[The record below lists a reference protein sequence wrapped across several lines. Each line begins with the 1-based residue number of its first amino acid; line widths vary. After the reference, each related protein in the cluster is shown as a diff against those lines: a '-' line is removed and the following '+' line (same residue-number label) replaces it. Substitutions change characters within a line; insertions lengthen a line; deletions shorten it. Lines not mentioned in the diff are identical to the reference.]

1 MSPHRL
7 ADPIIAMDA
16 EERFEGFENLMP
28 FKVHNILL
36 VSSLYDSFIL
46 REDGRLNELLIDESL
61 ELNLRQFPRITHVS
75 SCAEA
80 VELASSEPRFN
91 LIVTNLAVG
100 DMDAAQLAREVK
112 RAGLDIPVVVLA
124 YDYRE
129 IKNFVARNPITEIE
143 RIFLWQGNAR
153 ILIAIVKYIEDK
165 RNVQHDTRAI
175 GVPVLL
181 VVEDNI
187 RYYSAFLP
195 VIYTELLKQSRRVIQ
210 EGINVANKLVRLQA
224 RPRILLSSDF
234 EDAAALVQEYRSY
247 LFGLVS
253 DVEFPMEGKLNP
265 DAGFELA
272 RFVKSLVPDAPVVL
286 QTSRTEFRARAAAAG
301 YSFLRKR
308 SQTLLK
314 DLRRI
319 LTEQFGFGDFVFR
332 LPDLTEVGR
341 AKDMNELEEQLQKVP
356 AESIVYHAQKN
367 HFSHW
372 LMARTEFAVAAK
384 LRPRKVSDFTGP
396 EHLRSDLIESINEY
410 RREQSEVLIGDFR
423 SDTFKPSESSFLRIG
438 SGSLGG
444 KARGLAFV
452 RHLLRKSRITRR
464 FPGVRVSV
472 PPAVVLATDVFD
484 QFVTENNLL
493 DFALNCDDD
502 AEIQRRFLEAPL
514 SITLTEDLK
523 SFLAEVHH
531 PLAVR
536 SSSLLEDS
544 QYQPFTGVYETF
556 MLGNQEADPDARL
569 AALNE
574 AIRRVYASTFSRH
587 AKSYVRA
594 TPYRLEEEKM
604 AVILQQVV
612 GTQHSQR
619 FYPDFSGVV
628 RSRNYYP
635 VPPMTFE
642 DGIAAVAL
650 GLGRAVVDGGKCL
663 TFCPRYP
670 QNLVQF
676 SSVEDIL
683 QNSQSEFW
691 ALELD
696 GAADGRPGHWH
707 EKRFKL
713 HAAETDGTLQ
723 ALASTYSRD
732 NHAVYDGVSRPG
744 ARIVTF
750 APMLKHGT
758 FPLAEIL
765 DVLVRVGED
774 ALGNPVEIEFAVRLP
789 QTFNAMPI
797 PATGQVAEFGF
808 LQIRPLTLSR
818 NTEDLSLDDVRPEQL
833 ICQSSKVLGNGRIDD
848 LHDIVVVDSQRF
860 ERSRSQEVAEAV
872 ARLNR
877 QLCDENRPY
886 LLIGVG
892 RWGSTEPWLGIPGR
906 MGRNQRRARNRRS
919 RLPRLPSY
927 SLPGQSFLPE
937 PDRLSSGIFHRE
949 SRRRRRLRRLAVA
962 NRAAVHRRTRL
973 RPPSAVRRTNPSNN
987 EQPHQP
993 GSNLQARTA
1002 SQRSRKLGNL
1012 KRFSAPTIR
1021 DFGWRSGLP
1030 LR

>member
-1 MSPHRL
+1 MAVHR
-7 ADPIIAMDA
+7 IAEPVMDA

-46 REDGRLNELLIDESL
+46 REDGRLNELLIDQSL
-61 ELNLRQFPRITHVS
+61 DLSLQQIPGITHVS

-80 VELASSEPRFN
+80 AALARTQQFN

-100 DMDAAQLAREVK
+100 DMNAAQLAREVK
-112 RAGLDIPVVVLA
+112 QAGLDVPVVVLA
-124 YDYRE
+124 YDNRE
-129 IKNFVARNPITEIE
+129 IKNFLARNPVTEIE

-165 RNVQHDTRAI
+165 RNVLHDTRAM

-187 RYYSAFLP
+187 RYYSSFLP
-195 VIYTELLKQSRRVIQ
+195 VIYTELIKQSRRVIQ
-210 EGINVANKLVRLQA
+210 EGINVAHKLVRMQA
-224 RPRILLSSDF
+224 RPRILLSSNF
-234 EDAAALVQEYRSY
+234 EDAARLVQEYRDY
-247 LFGLVS
+247 LFGAVS
-253 DVEFPMEGKLNP
+253 DVEFPWEGKLSP
-265 DAGFELA
+265 EAGFELA
-272 RFVKSLVPDAPVVL
+272 RMVKSLVPDVPVVL
-286 QTSRTEFRARAAAAG
+286 QSSRTEFRPRAHAAG

-308 SQTLLK
+308 SPTLLK

-332 LPDLTEVGR
+332 LPDASEVGR
-341 AKDMNELEEQLQKVP
+341 AKDLTELERQLQTVP
-356 AESIVYHAQKN
+356 AESIVFHAQSN

-372 LMARTEFAVAAK
+372 LVARTEFALAAK
-384 LRPRKVSDFTGP
+384 LRPRKVSDFASP
-396 EHLRSDLIESINEY
+396 EHLRRDLIESIHEY
-410 RREQSEVLIGDFR
+410 RREQGEVLIGDFKA
-423 SDTFKPSESSFLRIG
+423 DTFKPSESSFLRIG

-464 FPGVRVSV
+464 FPGIRISV

-493 DFALNCDDD
+493 DFALHCEDD
-502 AEIQRRFLEAPL
+502 AEIQRKFLDAPL
-514 SITLTEDLK
+514 STALTEDLK
-523 SFLAEVHH
+523 SFLAAVNH

-556 MLGNQEADPDARL
+556 MLGNQQANSEDRL
-569 AALNE
+569 TALSE
-574 AIRRVYASTFSRH
+574 AIRCVYASTFSRH
-587 AKSYVRA
+587 AKAYVRA

-612 GTQHSQR
+612 GTPHEQR

-628 RSRNYYP
+628 RSRNFYP

-670 QNLVQF
+670 RNLVQF

-683 QNSQSEFW
+683 SNSQSEFW

-696 GAADGRPGHWH
+696 GASAGRPGHWQ
-707 EKRFKL
+707 ERRFAL
-713 HAAETDGTLQ
+713 DAAESDGTLQ
-723 ALASTYSRD
+723 AVASTYSRD
-732 NHAVYDGVSRPG
+732 NHAVYDGMSRPG
-744 ARIVTF
+744 SRIVSF

-765 DVLVRVGED
+765 DVLVRAGED
-774 ALGNPVEIEFAVRLP
+774 ALGHPVEIEFAVRLP
-789 QTFNAMPI
+789 QQAGTLSRQTSAQ
-797 PATGQVAEFGF
+797 TSGQAAEFGF
-808 LQIRPLTLSR
+808 LQIRPLTLARDS
-818 NTEDLSLDDVRPEQL
+818 EDLALDDVRPERL
-833 ICQSSKVLGNGRIDD
+833 ICLSSKVLGNGRIEN
-848 LHDIVVVDSQRF
+848 LHDVVVVDSQRF

-872 ARLNR
+872 AQFNR
-877 QLCDENRPY
+877 QLNAENRPY

-892 RWGSTEPWLGIPGR
+892 RWGSNEPWLGIPVEWDEISG
-906 MGRNQRRARNRRS
+906 ARVIVEAGFHDFRVT
-919 RLPRLPSY
+919 PSQGSHFFQNLTAFRVGY
-927 SLPGQSFLPE
+927 FTVN
-937 PDRLSSGIFHRE
+937 PDAGEGSIDWQWL
-949 SRRRRRLRRLAVA
+949 
-962 NRAAVHRRTRL
+962 T
-973 RPPSAVRRTNPSNN
+973 
-987 EQPHQP
+987 EQPALGEQGCVRH
-993 GSNLQARTA
+993 LQFAEPIRVVMNSHT
-1002 SQRSRKLGNL
+1002 SQGVIFKPEAQQS
-1012 KRFSAPTIR
+1012 
-1021 DFGWRSGLP
+1021 
-1030 LR
+1030 

>member
-1 MSPHRL
+1 MTVRRAAEPF
-7 ADPIIAMDA
+7 IMDA

-46 REDGRLNELLIDESL
+46 REDGRLNELLIDQSL
-61 ELNLRQFPRITHVS
+61 DLSPEHVPGITHVS

-80 VELASSEPRFN
+80 AELARSQQFN

-100 DMDAAQLAREVK
+100 DMNAAQLAREVK
-112 RAGLDIPVVVLA
+112 QAGLDVPVVVLA

-129 IKNFVARNPITEIE
+129 IKSFVARNPVTEIE

-153 ILIAIVKYIEDK
+153 ILVAIVKYIEDQ
-165 RNVQHDTRAI
+165 RNVEHDTRAM

-187 RYYSAFLP
+187 RYYSSFLP
-195 VIYTELLKQSRRVIQ
+195 VIYTELIKQSRRVIQ
-210 EGINVANKLVRLQA
+210 EGINVAHKLVRLQA
-224 RPRILLSSDF
+224 RPRILLSSNF
-234 EDAAALVQEYRSY
+234 EDAARLVQEYRNY

-253 DVEFPMEGKLNP
+253 DVEFPWEGKLNT
-265 DAGFELA
+265 DSGFELA
-272 RFVKSLVPDAPVVL
+272 RMMKSLVPDVPVVL
-286 QTSRTEFRARAAAAG
+286 QTSRTEFRPRAHAAG

-308 SQTLLK
+308 SPTLLK
-314 DLRRI
+314 DLREI

-332 LPDLTEVGR
+332 LPDLSEVGR
-341 AKDMNELEEQLQKVP
+341 AKDMNELEEQLQTVP
-356 AESIVYHAQKN
+356 EESIVFHSQSN

-372 LMARTEFAVAAK
+372 LMARTEFALAAK
-384 LRPRKVSDFTGP
+384 LRPRKVSDFASP
-396 EHLRSDLIESINEY
+396 EHLRRDLIESINEY

-423 SDTFKPSESSFLRIG
+423 ADTFKPSESSFLRIG

-452 RHLLRKSRITRR
+452 RHMLRKSRMTRR
-464 FPGVRVSV
+464 FPGVRISV
-472 PPAVVLATDVFD
+472 PPAVVLATGVFD
-484 QFVTENNLL
+484 QFVAENNLL
-493 DFALNCDDD
+493 DFALDCEDD
-502 AEIQRRFLEAPL
+502 AEIQQRFLAAPL
-514 SITLTEDLK
+514 SGSLNEDLK
-523 SFLAEVHH
+523 SFLAEVNH

-556 MLGNQEADPDARL
+556 MLGNQQANLDDRL
-569 AALNE
+569 TALSE

-587 AKSYVRA
+587 AKAYVRA

-612 GTQHSQR
+612 GTPHGQR

-628 RSRNYYP
+628 RSRNFYP

-670 QNLVQF
+670 RNLVQF

-683 QNSQSEFW
+683 SNSQSEFW

-696 GAADGRPGHWH
+696 GAADGRPGHWQ
-707 EKRFKL
+707 ERRFGL
-713 HAAETDGTLQ
+713 DAAENDGTLQ
-723 ALASTYSRD
+723 AVASTYSRD
-732 NHAVYDGVSRPG
+732 NHAIYDGVSRPG
-744 ARIVTF
+744 SRIVTF
-750 APMLKHGT
+750 APMLKQGT

-765 DVLVRVGED
+765 DELVRAGED
-774 ALGNPVEIEFAVRLP
+774 ALGNPVEVEFAVRLP
-789 QTFNAMPI
+789 QQAGSRF
-797 PATGQVAEFGF
+797 GQAAGEPSDQAAEFGF
-808 LQIRPLTLSR
+808 LQIRPLTVAR
-818 NTEDLSLDDVRPEQL
+818 DTEDLALDDVQPERL
-833 ICQSSKVLGNGRIDD
+833 ICRGSKVLGNGSIEN

-860 ERSRSQEVAEAV
+860 ERGRSQEVAKVV
-872 ARLNR
+872 AQFNRLL
-877 QLCDENRPY
+877 QGKNRPY

-892 RWGSTEPWLGIPGR
+892 RWGSTEPWLGIPVEWDEISG
-906 MGRNQRRARNRRS
+906 ARVIVEA
-919 RLPRLPSY
+919 
-927 SLPGQSFLPE
+927 GF
-937 PDRLSSGIFHRE
+937 
-949 SRRRRRLRRLAVA
+949 
-962 NRAAVHRRTRL
+962 
-973 RPPSAVRRTNPSNN
+973 
-987 EQPHQP
+987 
-993 GSNLQARTA
+993 
-1002 SQRSRKLGNL
+1002 
-1012 KRFSAPTIR
+1012 R
-1021 DFGWRSGLP
+1021 DFRVTP
-1030 LR
+1030 

>member
-1 MSPHRL
+1 MSVRR
-7 ADPIIAMDA
+7 IAESILDA
-16 EERFEGFENLMP
+16 EERLEGFENLMP
-28 FKVHNILL
+28 FKVQNILL

-61 ELNLRQFPRITHVS
+61 EMNLRRVPGITHVS

-80 VELASSEPRFN
+80 VELARSQPQFN

-100 DMDAAQLAREVK
+100 DVDAVQLAREVK
-112 RAGLDIPVVVLA
+112 RAGLDVPVVVLA

-129 IKNFVARNPITEIE
+129 IKNFLARNPVTEIE
-143 RIFLWQGNAR
+143 RVFLWQGNAR

-165 RNVQHDTRAI
+165 RNVLHDTRAI

-187 RYYSAFLP
+187 RYYSSFLP
-195 VIYTELLKQSRRVIQ
+195 VIYTELIKQSRRVIQ
-210 EGINVANKLVRLQA
+210 EGINVAHKLVRLQA
-224 RPRILLSSDF
+224 RPKILLSSNF
-234 EDAAALVQEYRSY
+234 EDAARLVQEYRNY

-253 DVEFPMEGKLNP
+253 DVEFPWEGKLSP
-265 DAGFELA
+265 EAGFELA
-272 RFVKSLVPDAPVVL
+272 RMVKSLVPDAPVVL
-286 QTSRTEFRARAAAAG
+286 QTSRTEFRPRAHAAG

-308 SQTLLK
+308 SPTLLK

-319 LTEQFGFGDFVFR
+319 LTDHFGFGDFVFR
-332 LPDLTEVGR
+332 LPDASEVGR
-341 AKDMNELEEQLQKVP
+341 AKDMNELEEQLRTVP
-356 AESIVYHAQKN
+356 AESIVFHAQSN

-372 LMARTEFAVAAK
+372 LMARTEFALAAK
-384 LRPRKVSDFTGP
+384 LRPRKVSDFASP
-396 EHLRSDLIESINEY
+396 EHLRRDLIESIHEY

-423 SDTFKPSESSFLRIG
+423 ADTFKLSESSFLRIG

-452 RHLLRKSRITRR
+452 RHLLRKSRLTRR
-464 FPGVRVSV
+464 FPGVRISV

-484 QFVTENNLL
+484 QFLAENNLL
-493 DFALNCDDD
+493 EFALRCEDD
-502 AEIQRRFLEAPL
+502 AEIQRKFLAAPL
-514 SITLTEDLK
+514 SASLTEDLK
-523 SFLAEVHH
+523 LFLAEVSH

-556 MLGNQEADPDARL
+556 MLGNRQANPQGNPKVNQNARL
-569 AALNE
+569 TALGE
-574 AIRRVYASTFSRH
+574 AIRRVYASMFSRH
-587 AKSYVRA
+587 AKAYVRA

-612 GTQHSQR
+612 GTPHGQR

-628 RSRNYYP
+628 RSRNFYP
-635 VPPMTFE
+635 VPPMAFE

-670 QNLVQF
+670 RNLVQF

-683 QNSQSEFW
+683 ANSQTEFW

-696 GAADGRPGHWH
+696 GASEGRPGHWH
-707 EKRFKL
+707 EKRFGL
-713 HAAETDGTLQ
+713 REAESDGTLEP
-723 ALASTYSRD
+723 LASTYSRD

-744 ARIVTF
+744 ARVVTF

-765 DVLVRVGED
+765 DVLVRAGED

-789 QTFNAMPI
+789 QQGAQ
-797 PATGQVAEFGF
+797 ATTQVAEFGF

-818 NTEDLSLDDVRPEQL
+818 NTEDLALDDAQPERL
-833 ICQSSKVLGNGRIDD
+833 ICQSGKVLGNGRIDN
-848 LHDIVVVDSQRF
+848 LHDAVVVDSQRF
-860 ERSRSQEVAEAV
+860 ERSRSQEVAKAV
-872 ARLNR
+872 AQFNRLLNE
-877 QLCDENRPY
+877 ENRPY

-892 RWGSTEPWLGIPGR
+892 RWGSTEPWLGIPVEWDEISG
-906 MGRNQRRARNRRS
+906 ARVIVEAGFRDFRVT
-919 RLPRLPSY
+919 PSQGSHFFQNLTAFQVGY
-927 SLPGQSFLPE
+927 FTVN
-937 PDRLSSGIFHRE
+937 PDAGEGSVDWQWLTEQPAVEEQGCV
-949 SRRRRRLRRLAVA
+949 RRLQFAEPIRVVM
-962 NRAAVHRRTRL
+962 NSRTSQGVIFK
-973 RPPSAVRRTNPSNN
+973 P
-987 EQPHQP
+987 
-993 GSNLQARTA
+993 QAQHGEDA
-1002 SQRSRKLGNL
+1002 SWEG
-1012 KRFSAPTIR
+1012 
-1021 DFGWRSGLP
+1021 
-1030 LR
+1030 

>member
-1 MSPHRL
+1 MAVRRI
-7 ADPIIAMDA
+7 AEPILDA

-28 FKVHNILL
+28 FKVQNILL

-61 ELNLRQFPRITHVS
+61 ELNLRQIPGITHVS

-80 VELASSEPRFN
+80 LELARSQPQFN

-112 RAGLDIPVVVLA
+112 RAGLDVPVLVLA

-129 IKNFVARNPITEIE
+129 IKNFVARNPVTLIE

-153 ILIAIVKYIEDK
+153 ILIAMVKYIEDK
-165 RNVQHDTRAI
+165 RNVLHDTRAI

-187 RYYSAFLP
+187 RYYSSFLP
-195 VIYTELLKQSRRVIQ
+195 VIYTELIKQSKRVIQ
-210 EGINVANKLVRLQA
+210 EGINVAHKLVRMQA
-224 RPRILLSSDF
+224 RPRILLSSNF
-234 EDAAALVQEYRSY
+234 EDAARLVQEYRDY

-253 DVEFPMEGKLNP
+253 DVEFPLEGKLSP
-265 DAGFELA
+265 EAGFELA
-272 RFVKSLVPDAPVVL
+272 RLVKSLVPDAPVVL
-286 QTSRTEFRARAAAAG
+286 QTSRTEFRPRAHAEG
-301 YSFLRKR
+301 FSFLRKR
-308 SQTLLK
+308 SPTLLK

-332 LPDLTEVGR
+332 LPDLSEVGR
-341 AKDMNELEEQLQKVP
+341 AKDMNELEERLRTVP
-356 AESIVYHAQKN
+356 AESIVFHSQSN

-372 LMARTEFAVAAK
+372 LMARTEFALAAK
-384 LRPRKVSDFTGP
+384 LRPRKVSDFASP
-396 EHLRSDLIESINEY
+396 EHLRRDLIESIHEY

-423 SDTFKPSESSFLRIG
+423 ADTFKPSESNFLRIG

-452 RHLLRKSRITRR
+452 RHLLRKSRLTRR
-464 FPGVRVSV
+464 FPGVRISV

-484 QFVTENNLL
+484 QFLAENNLL
-493 DFALNCDDD
+493 DFALQCEDD
-502 AEIQRRFLEAPL
+502 AEIHRKFLAAPL
-514 SITLTEDLK
+514 STALSEDLK
-523 SFLAEVHH
+523 SFLAEVNH

-556 MLGNQEADPDARL
+556 MLGNQQLDPVARL
-569 AALNE
+569 TALSE
-574 AIRRVYASTFSRH
+574 AIRRVYASMFSHH
-587 AKSYVRA
+587 AKAYVRA

-612 GTQHSQR
+612 GTRHSQR

-628 RSRNYYP
+628 RSHNSYP
-635 VPPMTFE
+635 VSPMTFE

-683 QNSQSEFW
+683 ANSQSEFW

-696 GAADGRPGHWH
+696 GSADGRPGHWH
-707 EKRFKL
+707 EKRFGL
-713 HAAETDGTLQ
+713 DAAQNDGTLR

-732 NHAVYDGVSRPG
+732 NHAIYDGTSRPG
-744 ARIVTF
+744 PRIVTF
-750 APMLKHGT
+750 APMLKHDT

-765 DVLVRVGED
+765 DVLVRAGED

-789 QTFNAMPI
+789 QQAGPVASEV
-797 PATGQVAEFGF
+797 PSQVAEFGF
-808 LQIRPLTLSR
+808 LQIRPLTLAR
-818 NTEDLSLDDVRPEQL
+818 DYEDLAVDDVQPERL
-833 ICQSSKVLGNGRIDD
+833 ICQSGKVLGNGRIEN
-848 LHDIVVVDSQRF
+848 LHDVVVVDSQRF

-872 ARLNR
+872 AHFNHRLNA
-877 QLCDENRPY
+877 ENRPY

-892 RWGSTEPWLGIPGR
+892 RWGSTEPWLGIPVEWDEISG
-906 MGRNQRRARNRRS
+906 ARVIVEAGFRDLRVT
-919 RLPRLPSY
+919 PSQGSHFFQNLTAFQIGY
-927 SLPGQSFLPE
+927 FTVN
-937 PDRLSSGIFHRE
+937 PDTGEGSVDWQWL
-949 SRRRRRLRRLAVA
+949 
-962 NRAAVHRRTRL
+962 T
-973 RPPSAVRRTNPSNN
+973 
-987 EQPHQP
+987 EQPAVEEQGCVRH
-993 GSNLQARTA
+993 LQFAEPIRVVMNSRT
-1002 SQRSRKLGNL
+1002 SQGVIFK
-1012 KRFSAPTIR
+1012 PE
-1021 DFGWRSGLP
+1021 D
-1030 LR
+1030 